1 MGGDAVFSIFRGK
14 CFSRKLDFFLF
25 NLNFQLIL
33 GARGFRMTRCG
44 PLVAP
49 LLRPLWPAMARLWP
63 LVARCG
69 PLVAPCGPF
78 VFYGRTFEKFSRG
91 PLCGPPGHPKFFKG
105 SDFWFFF
112 HFSADGLRGEEK
124 KELYFLFSFYTVDR
138 RPKNEKNEKSEP
150 LKNFGWPGG
159 PVARTAGHA
168 KIFQRFA
175 RRKQRG
181 HKGP

>member
-1 MGGDAVFSIFRGK
+1 MRA
-14 CFSRKLDFFLF
+14 
-25 NLNFQLIL
+25 
-33 GARGFRMTRCG
+33 T
-44 PLVAP
+44 
-49 LLRPLWPAMARLWP
+49 
-63 LVARCG
+63 
-69 PLVAPCGPF
+69 
-78 VFYGRTFEKFSRG
+78 
-91 PLCGPPGHPKFFKG
+91 GPPGHPKFFKG

-181 HKGP
+181 HKGPQAGHNGPQGATCGPQRAIPGHAWPPCSSLAAPLFATGGPLKNFRVVHRSTTSGYGWRNT